1 MNVGKFIDVVNGV
14 HKQILAVLHSSG
26 ASDADKIIRLDST
39 GRLSLTVL
47 PVGVVPDTQSVVTS
61 ETLAANDLVQIFD
74 DVGSPKCRKADATA
88 INHFNCVGFVKD
100 NFNLGETALIY
111 FEGRVTG
118 LSGLVAG
125 TRMFLSTTPG
135 QASSTPVSGFE
146 ELSQKIGTAVD
157 ATTISFERAEGVTLS
172 AEEI

>member
-1 MNVGKFIDVVNGV
+1 MNTGKFLDVVNGL
-14 HKQILAVLHSSG
+14 HQQILAIMHSAGVGDANKLARTDDSG
-26 ASDADKIIRLDST
+26 RW
-39 GRLSLTVL
+39 SLTL
-47 PVGVVPDTQSVVTS
+47 MPVGVTPDTQSVVAS
-61 ETLAANDLVQIFD
+61 ETLVANDLVQIFD
-74 DVGSPKCRKADATA
+74 DASTPKVRKADASSV
-88 INHFNCVGFVKD
+88 NHFNCVGFVKD

-135 QASSTPVSGFE
+135 QASATPVSGFE

-157 ATTISFERAEGVTLS
+157 ATTISFERAEGVTLAS
-172 AEEI
+172 EEI